1 MKMLEV
7 QLAEFKEMIIPAEV
21 KAGFTEQAAL
31 TAWSDG
37 MKGKSVEEQVS
48 IAKGKLKKLGIS
60 ESGKKINRNNGSG
73 GYEITESK
81 RDDLAVEVARLA
93 RSYGMSKAEAILMLE
108 NGQRLEVYGL
118 SDKQLTEAW
127 KPYAGVLSE
136 SEIATLVRGRVA
148 PPVKK

>member
-1 MKMLEV
+1 MKPIATQYVECVELLKANGVTPE
-7 QLAEFKEMIIPAEV
+7 QIAEAV
-21 KAGFTEQAAL
+21 KATVSEEHKL
-31 TAWSDG
+31 SVVLSL
-37 MKGKSVEEQVS
+37 KKKHNIKESVE
-48 IAKGKLKKLGIS
+48 IR
-60 ESGKKINRNNGSG
+60 ESRIDRKNGSNR
-73 GYEITESK
+73 EIITESK

-118 SDKQLTEAW
+118 SDKQLTESW

>member
-1 MKMLEV
+1 MKPIATQYVECVELLKANGITPE
-7 QLAEFKEMIIPAEV
+7 QIADAIKETVNEEHRLSVVLSLKKKHNIKE
-21 KAGFTEQAAL
+21 
-31 TAWSDG
+31 
-37 MKGKSVEEQVS
+37 SVEMR
-48 IAKGKLKKLGIS
+48 
-60 ESGKKINRNNGSG
+60 ESRKINRNNGSG

-81 RDDLAVEVARLA
+81 RDDLTVEVARLA

-118 SDKQLTEAW
+118 SDKQLNEAW
-127 KPYAGVLSE
+127 QPYAGVLSE

>member
-1 MKMLEV
+1 MKPIATQYVECVELLKANGVTPE
-7 QLAEFKEMIIPAEV
+7 QIAEAV
-21 KAGFTEQAAL
+21 KATVSEEHKL
-31 TAWSDG
+31 SVVLSL
-37 MKGKSVEEQVS
+37 KKKHNIKESVE
-48 IAKGKLKKLGIS
+48 IR
-60 ESGKKINRNNGSG
+60 ESRIDRKNGSNR
-73 GYEITESK
+73 EIITESK

-108 NGQRLEVYGL
+108 SGRRLEVYGL
-118 SDKQLTEAW
+118 SDKQLTESW